1 VEEMCEYVNENWG
14 KSALHLAAYLMWRL
28 NWIHP
33 FSGGNGRTSRA
44 VSYLVLCARL
54 GHRLPGTN
62 TIPEQIVANRQP
74 YYAALDAADAA
85 WANGGVDVS
94 VMEAVLG
101 DMLAVQLS
109 SVLVAAAADETRR
122 GLDGPHTTA

>member
-1 VEEMCEYVNENWG
+1 MNSNWDY
-14 KSALHLAAYLMWRL
+14 SALHLSAYMMWRL

-44 VSYLVLCARL
+44 TSYLVLCARL
-54 GHRLPGTN
+54 GYRVPGTN

-85 WANGGVDVS
+85 WANGMIEPS
-94 VMEAVLG
+94 AMQALLEHA
-101 DMLAVQLS
+101 LAIQLL
-109 SVLVAAAADETRR
+109 SVLEAANAPD
-122 GLDGPHTTA
+122 

>member
-1 VEEMCEYVNENWG
+1 
-14 KSALHLAAYLMWRL
+14 MWRL

-44 VSYLVLCARL
+44 ISYLILCARL
-54 GHRLPGTN
+54 GYRLVGTT

-85 WANGGVDVS
+85 FAVGRIDVTA
-94 VMEAVLG
+94 MEALLG
-101 DMLAVQLS
+101 QMLAVQLS
-109 SVLVAAAADETRR
+109 SVLVDPAAEAGFPPAEPKPRN
-122 GLDGPHTTA
+122 